1 MILHYFI
8 EGNEVFENDISGI
21 SDKTFYQLYLTSQ
34 KEKFTEETRLLK
46 IKKEGKKC
54 FLVESD
60 VAFKDVI

>member
-8 EGNEVFENDISGI
+8 EGNDAFENDISGI
-21 SDKTFYQLYLTSQ
+21 SEKTFYQLYLTSQ
-34 KEKFTEETRLLK
+34 KEKFTEETKLLE

-54 FLVESD
+54 FLEECD